1 MNNQAQVPKNGFV
14 HSVITNAEIG
24 LRKMKVQFQAKSI
37 IAHLKINSIRNK
49 FDSLSFMI
57 ENKADILLILENKLD
72 D

>member
-1 MNNQAQVPKNGFV
+1 
-14 HSVITNAEIG
+14 
-24 LRKMKVQFQAKSI
+24 MKVQFQAKSI
-37 IAHLKINSIRNK
+37 SAHLKINSIRNK

>member
-1 MNNQAQVPKNGFV
+1 
-14 HSVITNAEIG
+14 
-24 LRKMKVQFQAKSI
+24 MKVQFQAKTI

-57 ENKADILLILENKLD
+57 ENNADILLILENKLD